1 MLNAFIPELGW
12 MNTEEAEDLK
22 TNRQDESNQC
32 HQLFAQ
38 QPRPTLKEAWALKT
52 LSSSWYMKAML
63 GVKDEDWKSATDRQ
77 MEGGLSDILTA
88 KVGTS

>member
-1 MLNAFIPELGW
+1 
-12 MNTEEAEDLK
+12 
-22 TNRQDESNQC
+22 
-32 HQLFAQ
+32 
-38 QPRPTLKEAWALKT
+38 
-52 LSSSWYMKAML
+52 MKAML